1 MEVKVMNKIDEI
13 KEILKKYG
21 IRDDI
26 DDIAKEIDDIYYE
39 GLWIM
44 EGDGKRKATIN
55 DIVKIA
61 NTIK

>member
-1 MEVKVMNKIDEI
+1 MNKIDEI